1 MNATHTVVR
10 ALSYP
15 ANLVCDNLHI
25 IDENERSVVRMLVN
39 ALIWT
44 TLGVVVVVMSTI

>member
-1 MNATHTVVR
+1 MNAHAFVR
-10 ALSYP
+10 VLTYP

-25 IDENERSVVRMLVN
+25 MDENERSVVRMLVN

-44 TLGVVVVVMSTI
+44 TLGVIVVVIATV